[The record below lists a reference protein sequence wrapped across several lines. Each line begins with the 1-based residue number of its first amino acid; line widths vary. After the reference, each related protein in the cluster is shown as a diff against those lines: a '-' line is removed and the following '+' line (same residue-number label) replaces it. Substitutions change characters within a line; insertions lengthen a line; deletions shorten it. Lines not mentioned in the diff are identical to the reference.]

1 MVNNGKGLSVDGI
14 KEMRGGE
21 YVLDGYIT
29 LANPKVFKDENG
41 MEYSIQYYQKK
52 HLKYS
57 KMRMEWNIVF
67 NIIKRNTRMNM

>member
-29 LANPKVFKDENG
+29 PLAG
-41 MEYSIQYYQKK
+41 SC
-52 HLKYS
+52 
-57 KMRMEWNIVF
+57 
-67 NIIKRNTRMNM
+67 

>member
-29 LANPKVFKDENG
+29 PYNSQALNARARVD
-41 MEYSIQYYQKK
+41 YC
-52 HLKYS
+52 L
-57 KMRMEWNIVF
+57 
-67 NIIKRNTRMNM
+67 